1 MATEYDLRVEP
12 SREADPLDEQASTPT
27 GGRPRCPICG
37 HEDYRREAGKV
48 DSEWGITAHRVDML
62 VCLTCGYVLLFY
74 QGNTIFDFD

>member
-1 MATEYDLRVEP
+1 M
-12 SREADPLDEQASTPT
+12 DEQASTPT

-37 HEDYRREAGKV
+37 HDDYRREAGKL
-48 DSEWGITAHRVDML
+48 DSEWGITAHRIDML